1 MSNLIQFIL
10 LALSIFL
17 LNKLLTKK
25 NWLCSNTGE
34 SHQSFTNKNSVPL
47 SGGFF
52 ITIGFIFGFRE
63 LSNEFYIYVFLIFLL
78 GVLSD
83 LNILRSPTKRFFLQ
97 VLLVF
102 FFVIT
107 SNLQLENTRV
117 LFLDYLLSNQFFN
130 YFFVLFCITIVINGN
145 NFIDGLNTL
154 VIGYYSVIL
163 LFIYYFKT
171 KQLIYIQNID
181 FIFLLIFFTSVFLFN
196 FFNKLFIGDSGA
208 YIIGFVFSVLLIKIF
223 MSNQQV
229 SPFFIVLLLWYPCFE
244 TLFSIIRKLL
254 IGRSP
259 LKPDQNH
266 LHQLLYLMFKKTF
279 KKSSYFSN
287 VITANLI
294 IIYNILI
301 FMIAAQSP
309 FDSQFQIILII
320 INILVYALIYTKL
333 FYLKLKKGV

>member
-1 MSNLIQFIL
+1 MIIIIQVISLII
-10 LALSIFL
+10 SIFAI
-17 LNKLLTKK
+17 NKILKRN

-52 ITIGFIFGFRE
+52 IIIGFIFGLGE
-63 LSNEFYIYVFLIFLL
+63 LSSEFYFFMFLIFLL
-78 GVLSD
+78 GVFSD
-83 LNILRSPTKRFFLQ
+83 LNILESPTKRFFLQ
-97 VLLVF
+97 ILLIF

-107 SNLQLENTRV
+107 SNLRLENTRII
-117 LFLDYLLSNQFFN
+117 FLDYFLSNQLFN
-130 YFFVLFCITIVINGN
+130 YFFVVFCITILINGN

-154 VIGYYSVIL
+154 VIGYYMAIL
-163 LFIYYFKT
+163 LILYYLKT
-171 KQLIYIQNID
+171 KQLIYIENID
-181 FIFLLIFFTSVFLFN
+181 FVFLLIFFVVVFLFN

-208 YIIGFVFSVLLIKIF
+208 YIIGFIFSVLLIKIF
-223 MSNQQV
+223 ISNQQV

-266 LHQLLYLMFKKTF
+266 IHQLLYLMLKKTF
-279 KKSSYFSN
+279 KNYDYFLN
-287 VITANLI
+287 IITAKII

-301 FMIAAQSP
+301 FLIATQ
-309 FDSQFQIILII
+309 FLFESQIQIILII
-320 INILVYALIYTKL
+320 INILVYALVYTRL
-333 FYLKLKKGV
+333 FYLKIKKGV

>member
-17 LNKLLTKK
+17 LNKLLKK
-25 NWLCSNTGE
+25 MNWLCSNTGE
-34 SHQSFTNKNSVPL
+34 SHQNFTNKNSVPL

-52 ITIGFIFGFRE
+52 ITIGFIFGLRE
-63 LSNEFYIYVFLIFLL
+63 LSNGFYLHIFLIFFL

-83 LNILRSPTKRFFLQ
+83 LNILKSPTKRFFLQ
-97 VLLVF
+97 ILIVF
-102 FFVIT
+102 FFVAT
-107 SNLQLENTRV
+107 SNLQLGNTRII
-117 LFLDYLLSNQFFN
+117 FLDYLLSNQFFN
-130 YFFVLFCITIVINGN
+130 YFFVLFCITIAINGN
-145 NFIDGLNTL
+145 NFTDGLNTL
-154 VIGYYSVIL
+154 VVGYYSVIL
-163 LFIYYFKT
+163 LFIYYLKT
-171 KQLIYIQNID
+171 KQLIYIENID
-181 FIFLLIFFTSVFLFN
+181 FNFLLIFFSVIFLFN

-208 YIIGFVFSVLLIKIF
+208 YIIGFVFSIILIKIF
-223 MSNQQV
+223 MNNPHV

-259 LKPDQNH
+259 LKPDKNH
-266 LHQLLYLMFKKTF
+266 LHQLLYLILRNTF
-279 KKSSYFSN
+279 KKNNYFAN

-301 FMIAAQSP
+301 FMIAVQNP

-320 INILVYALIYTKL
+320 TNILVYALTYTRI